1 MYIENLNKISKK
13 TYLDNFI
20 SKNKNKIEKFNS
32 HIYADYF
39 YFDNARNYGI
49 GLYYFLLSDFYY
61 HASNI
66 RKKIEKEKKVEI
78 LKKDNSELMI
88 RGIKEL
94 NSLSFS
100 PLFIDQV
107 ICTKG
112 DQNISINVKKDLDIF
127 SETSV
132 KLPKEKNLNAL
143 T

>member
-1 MYIENLNKISKK
+1 
-13 TYLDNFI
+13 
-20 SKNKNKIEKFNS
+20 
-32 HIYADYF
+32 
-39 YFDNARNYGI
+39 
-49 GLYYFLLSDFYY
+49 
-61 HASNI
+61 
-66 RKKIEKEKKVEI
+66 
-78 LKKDNSELMI
+78 MI

-132 KLPKEKNLNAL
+132 KLPKEKNLKCTHVAL
-143 T
+143 TNKISKKKF